1 MGKSKRTSSRNVL
14 ETLAA
19 ELWVREV
26 NDAVKSRY
34 ADSNGVA
41 MVCEDHQRKE
51 SRFQVG
57 VAKSKIDQLM
67 KGNNDEEDFVRSKSI
82 TFLKDATNDEGS
94 GKRCAKDYLR
104 AIAANIDPNYK
115 EKTMARAAGL
125 WSGYFGDRD
134 ICDDESVELI
144 RRMPHHSL
152 GDCVKYV
159 KFWYDLLVA
168 IHRAVIKVGPMLQ
181 FRTRCVVCPDEVQ
194 FEPASWLLA
203 WYGTHV
209 RDVRLSPALSALT
222 KYIMK
227 SSLLAGFAVQTDF
240 HQTIRC
246 PGFVLPELI

>member
-26 NDAVKSRY
+26 NNVVKSRY

-41 MVCEDHQRKE
+41 MVGEDHQRKE

-82 TFLKDATNDEGS
+82 TFLKDATYDEGS

-104 AIAANIDPNYK
+104 AIAADIDPNYK
-115 EKTMARAAGL
+115 EKTLARTAGL

-134 ICDDESVELI
+134 ICDDESVEVQSFDKKDAASFAWRLCES
-144 RRMPHHSL
+144 PPYYQNFCWKL
-152 GDCVKYV
+152 D
-159 KFWYDLLVA
+159 
-168 IHRAVIKVGPMLQ
+168 
-181 FRTRCVVCPDEVQ
+181 DET
-194 FEPASWLLA
+194 A
-203 WYGTHV
+203 T
-209 RDVRLSPALSALT
+209 D
-222 KYIMK
+222 
-227 SSLLAGFAVQTDF
+227 SLL
-240 HQTIRC
+240 
-246 PGFVLPELI
+246 FVS

>member
-1 MGKSKRTSSRNVL
+1 MRVEQHFLLHQQLHYASKYQNIVKRLFHPTSYHLQAQAHHFTAIIMGKSKRTSSRNVL

-104 AIAANIDPNYK
+104 AIAADIDPNYK
-115 EKTMARAAGL
+115 EKTMAMAAGL

-134 ICDDESVELI
+134 ICDDESVEVQSC
-144 RRMPHHSL
+144 M
-152 GDCVKYV
+152 CVEK
-159 KFWYDLLVA
+159 KSF
-168 IHRAVIKVGPMLQ
+168 VIGY
-181 FRTRCVVCPDEVQ
+181 
-194 FEPASWLLA
+194 W
-203 WYGTHV
+203 
-209 RDVRLSPALSALT
+209 
-222 KYIMK
+222 
-227 SSLLAGFAVQTDF
+227 
-240 HQTIRC
+240 
-246 PGFVLPELI
+246 